1 MWTLG
6 GCLHRSK
13 TTGDLFFT
21 EISRSPVDRCIEHSD
36 LLVMQCA
43 PCHTSHPV
51 TRHTG
56 HNNNKVSRQPTL
68 HTGHPGGLQ
77 LVRIHKNY
85 VMSFVGLLQFIPITE
100 SQNHFWGCVTCGLC
114 FCFWSKALASFKSF
128 VSNVRNEGSK
138 RLHKV
143 PVCSVELVTALDPP
157 HN

>member
-1 MWTLG
+1 MVVCIDRKQQAICFALCNFAKSLWQVYRAQWPACDAMCTL
-6 GCLHRSK
+6 
-13 TTGDLFFT
+13 
-21 EISRSPVDRCIEHSD
+21 
-36 LLVMQCA
+36 
-43 PCHTSHPV
+43 SHV

-138 RLHKV
+138 RLDKV